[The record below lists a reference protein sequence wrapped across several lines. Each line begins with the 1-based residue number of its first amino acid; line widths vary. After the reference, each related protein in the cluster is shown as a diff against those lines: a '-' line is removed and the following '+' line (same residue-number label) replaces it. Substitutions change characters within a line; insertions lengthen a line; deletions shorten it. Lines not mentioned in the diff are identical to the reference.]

1 MKPQGTGSAREHEA
15 SLVARAAAGRREAFA
30 ELVLRYEAPLQRFL
44 RLRCGSTEDA
54 EELAQESFLRA
65 WRALASYDARWSF
78 STWLFTLARRLAA
91 SRRRS
96 AHPPAYGGETLGDLG
111 RSHDPLRTLVALE
124 SGERLWELAER
135 VLTPEQKSALWLR
148 YVEELDATEI
158 GRVLGRRAG
167 AVRVLLFRA
176 RGALARH
183 LEPAVGDPA
192 PRSARPHVP
201 LEPFLAG
208 EALEGRP

>member
-1 MKPQGTGSAREHEA
+1 MPQAAGPAREREA
-15 SLVARAAAGRREAFA
+15 RLVASAAAGRREAFA

-44 RLRCGSTEDA
+44 RMRCGSAEDA

-65 WRALASYDARWSF
+65 WKALASYDARWSF

-96 AHPPAYGGETLGDLG
+96 ARPPAQGSEALG
-111 RSHDPLRTLVALE
+111 RFGRREDPLRSMEALE
-124 SGERLWELAER
+124 SGEKLWGLAER

-148 YVEELDATEI
+148 YAEDLDAAAI
-158 GRVLGRRAG
+158 GKVLGRRAG

-176 RGALARH
+176 RSALARH
-183 LEPAVGDPA
+183 LEPALAEAPPPPA
-192 PRSARPHVP
+192 RARVTLGPI
-201 LEPFLAG
+201 LAG
-208 EALEGRP
+208 EVLEGRP